1 MKDGTSL
8 GHMAITLID
17 TEEIECNAI
26 DEEAD
31 YSEESISKVRSN
43 LLLSPTATA
52 INLED
57 TINR

>member
-1 MKDGTSL
+1 
-8 GHMAITLID
+8 MAITLID